1 MGRRGLW
8 CGRSWRIIEHM
19 YESCEGGGGWVTV
32 PLVRRVHEELL
43 GGVLPGS
50 DSERI
55 EVLRALEEL
64 KAAIAGV
71 QAEIAVAFD
80 VSQRAEQAERGVRAE
95 LLGRGVAAQVALARR
110 ESPHAG
116 GRLLGMA
123 KALVGEMPHTLAA
136 LRRGGLSEYRAM
148 LVVRETACLAV
159 ADRAEVDALV
169 CGDVAGVSGLGSR
182 ELVAQCRRVAYRLD
196 PGSVVRRAA
205 FAVGER
211 HVSLRPAPDAM
222 TWLTALLPVAQ
233 GVAVYAALRSAAE
246 AARAGGDQRGGG
258 QVMADTLVERVTGQ
272 ARADQVPV
280 GVQLVMTDQTL
291 LAGGQAPAVVS
302 GYGPVPAGVARAL
315 VGAAPATQVW
325 VRRLYRRAGTGELVA
340 LESRARCF
348 PDGLAALITARDQ
361 TCRTPWCDAPIRH
374 ADHVVPVEAGGP
386 TSYTNGQG
394 LCEACNYAKQAP
406 GWSARPRAEGTAH
419 EVDLETPTG
428 HHYLSRAPSP
438 PDGETPVPAPAGTST
453 SRIEYAFRDLIL
465 AA

>member
-1 MGRRGLW
+1 
-8 CGRSWRIIEHM
+8 
-19 YESCEGGGGWVTV
+19 VTV
-32 PLVRRVHEELL
+32 PLVLTVPLVRGVHEDLL

-50 DSERI
+50 DAERI
-55 EVLRALEEL
+55 DVLRALEEL

-80 VSQRAEQAERGVRAE
+80 ASQRAVQAERGVRAE

-123 KALVGEMPHTLAA
+123 QALVREMPHTLAA

-159 ADRAEVDALV
+159 ADRAVVDAVV
-169 CGDVAGVSGLGSR
+169 CGDVARVSQWGSR
-182 ELVAQCRRVAYRLD
+182 ALVAECRRVSYRLD

-205 FAVGER
+205 YALGER
-211 HVSLRPAPDAM
+211 CVSLRPAPDTM

-233 GVAVYAALRSAAE
+233 GVAVYAALRSAAD
-246 AARAGGDQRGGG
+246 AARAAGDQRGGG

-280 GVQLVMTDQTL
+280 GVQVVMTDQAL
-291 LAGGQAPAVVS
+291 LGGGETPALVS

-315 VGAAPATQVW
+315 VGAAPATGSW

-348 PDGLAALITARDQ
+348 PDGLAALIQVRDQ
-361 TCRTPWCDAPIRH
+361 VCRTPWCDAPIRH
-374 ADHVVPVEAGGP
+374 TDHVVAVEAGGP
-386 TSYTNGQG
+386 TSYDNGQG
-394 LCEACNYAKQAP
+394 LCEACNHAKQAP
-406 GWSARPRAEGTAH
+406 GWRARRAEGTAH

-438 PDGETPVPAPAGTST
+438 PGPLSPPGGETPAPPPAGTSV
-453 SRIEYAFRDLIL
+453 SRVEYAFRHLIL